1 MLESLRREYIYIGCI
16 ARTLWRM
23 RHVGPD
29 STRTIADIVEEI
41 AAKRP
46 SSDAVFYQDRTLSY
60 RQFDEG
66 ANRIARW
73 AEAQAIKRGEV
84 VALLMENRPEY
95 LMVWIGLIKVG
106 VVAALIN
113 TNLRGAALAHCI
125 AISGARHAIVGAE
138 LGEAYSD
145 AAAQIEQRPVVWA
158 AGGAFSGARDF
169 DGALAS
175 LSPAPI
181 DKSARAGITGKD
193 TALYIF
199 TSGTTG
205 LPKAARF
212 THMRML
218 YMMYGFAGAL
228 NTTPRD
234 RTYIALPLYH
244 ATGGICA
251 VGMALT
257 VGGALILRRKF
268 SAHEFWDD
276 CRTYRATIF
285 QYIGELCRYLL
296 NAPAD
301 PRDGEHTIRAISGN
315 GLRPEIWPS
324 FQKRFAIP
332 RIVEFYGATEG
343 NVSMLNYDGTVG
355 AVGRLPRYMRGVLTN
370 RLVGFD
376 IAEEKPVRGRD
387 GFCIECEP
395 DETGEAIGRITK
407 EAGHTFDGYTG
418 EADTKKKILRDAF
431 EKGDAWFRTGDLM
444 RQDKHGYFY
453 FVDRVGDT
461 YRWKGE
467 NVATSEVSEALSVI
481 PGVQQVNVYGVAV
494 PGAEGRAGMAAL
506 VAGQEFDP
514 MSLAEKI
521 KGSLAPFARP
531 IFLRLR
537 PEMEITGTFK
547 LKKSDLVKDGFD
559 PDRIND
565 PLYWFNPGRACYEP
579 LTHEVYAL
587 IAAGRVK
594 I

>member
-355 AVGRLPRYMRGVLTN
+355 AVGRLPRYMRGVFTN